1 MKKIFVYGIL
11 QKEQSAKQFGMK
23 DEYYLGRATLPG
35 YKREYLTRIS
45 KSNNG
50 DSVEG
55 DIYEVPDELEEKL
68 YRFEAGFGYWREK
81 TKPIRKED
89 GKEFET
95 ISYII

>member
-11 QKEQSAKQFGMK
+11 QKEHSAKEFGIS
-23 DEYYLGRATLPG
+23 DDYYLGRATLPG
-35 YKREYLTRIS
+35 FKRDFLTKIS

-55 DIYEVPDELEEKL
+55 DVFEVPDNIEQKL
-68 YRFEAGFGYWREK
+68 YEFEAGFGYHREI
-81 TKPIRKED
+81 TKPIRNED

-95 ISYII
+95 ISYIL